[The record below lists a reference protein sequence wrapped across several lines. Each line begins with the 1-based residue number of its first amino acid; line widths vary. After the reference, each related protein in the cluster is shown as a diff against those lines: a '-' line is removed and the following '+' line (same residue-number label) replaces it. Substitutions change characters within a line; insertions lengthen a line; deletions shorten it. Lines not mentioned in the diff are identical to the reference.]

1 MFNLTD
7 QVAVITGSASGIG
20 AATARRLATAGA
32 HVVLASFSPDGHDID
47 AVRSSVEALGR
58 KALVVET
65 DVSDTQSVDALIAT
79 SLRHFGRLDV
89 AIANAAIAR
98 RRASVELDDAE
109 WGRTIN
115 IDLHGVWR
123 VFRAALPP
131 MMKAKYG
138 RLIATASTAGALEAW
153 DEHIHYSA
161 AKSGIVGIVKSLA
174 AEAGPSGITVNAI
187 APGIIET
194 PQTLDSTNSL
204 GQAGIHRTAETQPVR
219 RIGRPEDIAAGF
231 HFLASPDA
239 SFVTGH
245 LLLID
250 GGRMLIRS

>member
-1 MFNLTD
+1 MFDLTD

-20 AATARRLATAGA
+20 AATANRLAAAGA
-32 HVVLASFSPDGHDID
+32 HVVVTAYSPDGHDVD
-47 AVRSSVEALGR
+47 AVRACVEAKGR

-65 DVSDTQSVDALIAT
+65 DVSDTSSVDALIAAT
-79 SLRHFGRLDV
+79 LKHFGRVDI

-98 RRASVELDDAE
+98 RRASTELDDAE
-109 WGRTIN
+109 WSRTLNIN
-115 IDLHGVWR
+115 LQGVWR

-131 MMKAKYG
+131 MMQANYG

-161 AKSGIVGIVKSLA
+161 AKAGIVGVVKSLA
-174 AEAGPSGITVNAI
+174 AEVGPRGITVNAI

-194 PQTLDSTNSL
+194 PQTLDATNSL
-204 GQAGIHRTAETQPVR
+204 GQAGVHRTGMTQPVR
-219 RIGRPEDIAAGF
+219 RAGRPEDIAAGY

-250 GGRMLIRS
+250 GGRMLIRG